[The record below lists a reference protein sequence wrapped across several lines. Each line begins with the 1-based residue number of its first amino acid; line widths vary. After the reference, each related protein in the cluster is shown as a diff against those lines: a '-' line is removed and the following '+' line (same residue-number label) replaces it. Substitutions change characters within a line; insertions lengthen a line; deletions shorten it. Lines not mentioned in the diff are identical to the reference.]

1 MDWFTF
7 SALLIAT
14 TMVVALALIGACFT
28 GGAIG
33 MPTPNRNA
41 RQPLPLNSDA
51 EQQRRRQDR
60 FDVVFFLSIWLVIA
74 AVSGLGLL
82 LN

>member
-1 MDWFTF
+1 
-7 SALLIAT
+7 
-14 TMVVALALIGACFT
+14 
-28 GGAIG
+28 

-41 RQPLPLNSDA
+41 REALPLESDV

-74 AVSGLGLL
+74 AMSGLGLM

>member
-1 MDWFTF
+1 
-7 SALLIAT
+7 
-14 TMVVALALIGACFT
+14 
-28 GGAIG
+28 
-33 MPTPNRNA
+33 MPTPNRHA
-41 RQPLPLNSDA
+41 REPLPLESDA
-51 EQQRRRQDR
+51 EQWRRRQDR

>member
-1 MDWFTF
+1 
-7 SALLIAT
+7 
-14 TMVVALALIGACFT
+14 
-28 GGAIG
+28 
-33 MPTPNRNA
+33 MPTPNLNA
-41 RQPLPLNSDA
+41 GEPLPLGSDA

-74 AVSGLGLL
+74 AMSGLGLL